1 MEITLILSIVFI
13 TVLEMKTFPLTMCR
27 VLGMS
32 TLAFGLSSCS
42 LFKNG
47 KYASQ
52 WEIQSEVPAS
62 LNSGEATVPGPVP
75 THTVQSNL
83 SGADQLALADG
94 SLLDLPMTEN
104 GGLVDVPKPD
114 WAMTTGQPGQSPV
127 ELLSVPG
134 HGQATDL
141 PMASYTNADLS
152 NLLPAPP
159 PPVTEE
165 DLVLAPGALAPEVAE
180 IPAGDL
186 PLTGAAPDSLGTA
199 TRETVVSA
207 EHSST
212 GPTIP
217 LLYGQLDLS
226 AFLNP
231 ALFAPSVAPTTASAQ

>member
-1 MEITLILSIVFI
+1 LILSIVFI
-13 TVLEMKTFPLTMCR
+13 TVLEMKTFSFSMCR
-27 VLGMS
+27 VLGLS
-32 TLAFGLSSCS
+32 ALAFGLSSCS

-104 GGLVDVPKPD
+104 GGLVDVPKPE

-134 HGQATDL
+134 GQATDL
-141 PMASYTNADLS
+141 PTASYTNADLT

-159 PPVTEE
+159 APVTEE
-165 DLVLAPGALAPEVAE
+165 DLVLTPGDLAPEVAE

-186 PLTGAAPDSLGTA
+186 PLTGAAPESLTA
-199 TRETVVSA
+199 ATGKTVASA
-207 EHSST
+207 KNFPM

-226 AFLNP
+226 DLLNP
-231 ALFAPSVAPTTASAQ
+231 ALFAPSAAPTTASAQ